1 MLASS
6 QRMLL
11 ISPHISPYLT
21 PSCGRLHSA
30 CLPPPPTHT
39 PLTTRALDLAR
50 VSAAR
55 LLSSRRGDARAAG
68 PLPHQRVCVCVWRSL
83 PDLTSRRLAP
93 VLLQPRVGALVEK
106 RHALKKKYRRKKE
119 IQPFSFLG
127 REATRPSAT
136 GRAAATRRRPTKAG
150 RVEPRGPRRNLASPR
165 LFCHRPVRARPVER
179 CAGATKKKET
189 KAPDARLFHLRRA
202 GATCLRREQRR
213 RLHSRRFQEH
223 GRPLPRARLFP
234 RVPAPGDARA
244 RDCHRGPREG
254 PPARGDTGFQQVRI
268 KGEEWPRRGI
278 CTHTPRARVC
288 PVRRFPA
295 PSASPQL
302 GASLSRGVSSSCC
315 F

>member
-11 ISPHISPYLT
+11 ISPHISPYLP

-30 CLPPPPTHT
+30 CLPPPPHTHRSPHAHWT
-39 PLTTRALDLAR
+39 WHVFLSRGSCRPDVETR
-50 VSAAR
+50 
-55 LLSSRRGDARAAG
+55 G
-68 PLPHQRVCVCVWRSL
+68 PPGPSPTSVCVCVWRSL

-106 RHALKKKYRRKKE
+106 RHALKKKYSRQKE

-302 GASLSRGVSSSCC
+302 GASLSLGVSSSCC
-315 F
+315 V

>member
-1 MLASS
+1 MP
-6 QRMLL
+6 R
-11 ISPHISPYLT
+11 
-21 PSCGRLHSA
+21 
-30 CLPPPPTHT
+30 
-39 PLTTRALDLAR
+39 
-50 VSAAR
+50 R

-68 PLPHQRVCVCVWRSL
+68 PLPHQRVCVCVWKSL

-106 RHALKKKYRRKKE
+106 RHAPL
-119 IQPFSFLG
+119 PLG
-127 REATRPSAT
+127 E
-136 GRAAATRRRPTKAG
+136 RRRPGGG
-150 RVEPRGPRRNLASPR
+150 RR
-165 LFCHRPVRARPVER
+165 RPVRARPVE
-179 CAGATKKKET
+179 
-189 KAPDARLFHLRRA
+189 RRA

-213 RLHSRRFQEH
+213 RLHSRRLQEH
-223 GRPLPRARLFP
+223 GRPPARARLFP

-278 CTHTPRARVC
+278 CTHTPRARAC

-302 GASLSRGVSSSCC
+302 GASLSLGVSSSCC
-315 F
+315 V